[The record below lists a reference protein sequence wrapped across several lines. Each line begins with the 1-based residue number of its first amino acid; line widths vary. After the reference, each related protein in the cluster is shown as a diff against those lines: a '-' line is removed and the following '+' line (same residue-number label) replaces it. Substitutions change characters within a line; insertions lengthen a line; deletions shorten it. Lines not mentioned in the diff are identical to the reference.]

1 MIVRYNALNKLDS
14 PTLSLC
20 NPGSVCKNDGTLSN
34 VVGILADHEAEEIV
48 FNFNSTSELNFRINR
63 ICRTDKDEDN
73 YALRLFKSV
82 QNRRLVFVDD
92 IGFFS
97 ISSVDESKSR
107 DGWYKDVKAESIDS
121 EIAQKNIPYIEDGT
135 YKFFTVSG
143 SADTANDIVN
153 ESEDTDTPDTKKTG
167 ILNIVAS
174 VLPLWTIGSV
184 DDSVAEK
191 YRTFED
197 VDTSLNCL
205 GFLMDNV
212 QEAYECIFVFD
223 IIHRVINVYDQNNY
237 VKQTSVHITHDD
249 VINSLDISENA
260 DDLYTAI
267 SVLGSDDI
275 TIAAINPLGTTTI
288 YNFDYYLSWMS
299 DALRNKTIAWQ
310 ELIQTKKDEY
320 YEASLEYYTNQ
331 EKIQNLS
338 LDIQRLDSLITMYT
352 RCKDNIV
359 AEASTD
365 NIEDY
370 NAVIEANN
378 GTKIN
383 TYTEIKDTVNE
394 ILNLINECERD
405 KAKDEAQKTALNDS
419 LQPTIN
425 LINSIRDELDIQN
438 YFGEYY
444 EELSY
449 YIFEGS
455 YSDDYVVITDIMSYT
470 DKFTQMKT
478 LYDRALKQ
486 LQKISSP
493 TQEFSVDAESFI
505 FAKEFSKWSEQL
517 ETGCL
522 INVEIEQDDVAQL
535 FLSSMTVN
543 YDDHNLSFTFGNRF
557 NKFDSKSLF
566 DNVLGNISK
575 TANSLNYVKDILYPI
590 KSGQFDKMQE
600 TLQTSRNLT
609 MNNALT
615 ANDEEVLIDGTGYTG
630 KAKNATGGYSPEQIK
645 ITRKNIVFTDD
656 AWNSSKTA
664 IGQIILQNGTTV
676 YGINAEY
683 LIGDMIIGEGIRIF
697 DKDGGELFTIMD
709 NKITSQI
716 DSYNNSVVPG
726 DTRTVSQVLQDSSG
740 LSIRVDN
747 IEKKKTD
754 SVVTSTGYKFD
765 AEGLTI
771 HRENDEMTNL
781 LDHTGMYVRRSGED
795 VLVANN
801 NGVEAL
807 NLISKNYLIIGNNS
821 RFENYATDTDSKR
834 TACYFIDLTA
844 GQEGSDG

>member
-1 MIVRYNALNKLDS
+1 
-14 PTLSLC
+14 
-20 NPGSVCKNDGTLSN
+20 
-34 VVGILADHEAEEIV
+34 
-48 FNFNSTSELNFRINR
+48 
-63 ICRTDKDEDN
+63 
-73 YALRLFKSV
+73 
-82 QNRRLVFVDD
+82 
-92 IGFFS
+92 
-97 ISSVDESKSR
+97 
-107 DGWYKDVKAESIDS
+107 
-121 EIAQKNIPYIEDGT
+121 
-135 YKFFTVSG
+135 
-143 SADTANDIVN
+143 
-153 ESEDTDTPDTKKTG
+153 
-167 ILNIVAS
+167 
-174 VLPLWTIGSV
+174 
-184 DDSVAEK
+184 
-191 YRTFED
+191 
-197 VDTSLNCL
+197 
-205 GFLMDNV
+205 
-212 QEAYECIFVFD
+212 
-223 IIHRVINVYDQNNY
+223 
-237 VKQTSVHITHDD
+237 
-249 VINSLDISENA
+249 
-260 DDLYTAI
+260 
-267 SVLGSDDI
+267 
-275 TIAAINPLGTTTI
+275 
-288 YNFDYYLSWMS
+288 
-299 DALRNKTIAWQ
+299 
-310 ELIQTKKDEY
+310 
-320 YEASLEYYTNQ
+320 
-331 EKIQNLS
+331 
-338 LDIQRLDSLITMYT
+338 
-352 RCKDNIV
+352 
-359 AEASTD
+359 
-365 NIEDY
+365 
-370 NAVIEANN
+370 
-378 GTKIN
+378 
-383 TYTEIKDTVNE
+383 
-394 ILNLINECERD
+394 
-405 KAKDEAQKTALNDS
+405 
-419 LQPTIN
+419 
-425 LINSIRDELDIQN
+425 
-438 YFGEYY
+438 
-444 EELSY
+444 
-449 YIFEGS
+449 
-455 YSDDYVVITDIMSYT
+455 MSYT
-470 DKFTQMKT
+470 EKFAQMKT

-493 TQEFSVDAESFI
+493 TQEFSIDAESFI

-609 MNNALT
+609 MNNALA

-709 NKITSQI
+709 NKISSQI
-716 DSYNNSVVPG
+716 DNYNNSVVPG

-747 IEKKKTD
+747 IEKKKID

-844 GQEGSDG
+844 GQEGGNG

>member
-63 ICRTDKDEDN
+63 ICRTDKDEDD

-97 ISSVDESKSR
+97 ISNVDESKSR

-143 SADTANDIVN
+143 TADTVN
-153 ESEDTDTPDTKKTG
+153 ESENADATDTKKAG
-167 ILNIVAS
+167 ILNIITS
-174 VLPLWTIGSV
+174 VLPLWTIGNV

-205 GFLMDNV
+205 SFLMDNV

-267 SVLGSDDI
+267 SVLGSDDV

-299 DALRNKTIAWQ
+299 DALRDKTTAWQ
-310 ELIQTKKDEY
+310 ELVKAKKDEY
-320 YEASLEYYTNQ
+320 YDASLEYYTNQ
-331 EKIQNLS
+331 EKIQDLS
-338 LDIQRLDSLITMYT
+338 LDIQRLDTLITMYT

-405 KAKDEAQKTALNDS
+405 KAKDEAQKTTIADS
-419 LQPTIN
+419 LQPTID
-425 LINSIRDELDIQN
+425 LINSIRDELDIQS

-455 YSDDYVVITDIMSYT
+455 YSDDYVAITDIMSYT
-470 DKFTQMKT
+470 EKFAQMKT

-493 TQEFSVDAESFI
+493 TQEFSIDTESFI

-609 MNNALT
+609 MNNALA

-709 NKITSQI
+709 NKISSQI

-726 DTRTVSQVLQDSSG
+726 GTRTVSQVLQDSNG

-747 IEKKKTD
+747 IEKKKID

-834 TACYFIDLTA
+834 TACYFIDLAA
-844 GQEGSDG
+844 GQEGSDS

>member
-63 ICRTDKDEDN
+63 ICRTDKDEDD

-97 ISSVDESKSR
+97 MSSVDESKSR

-143 SADTANDIVN
+143 TADTVN
-153 ESEDTDTPDTKKTG
+153 ESENADATDTKKTG

-267 SVLGSDDI
+267 SVLGSDDV

-299 DALRNKTIAWQ
+299 DALRDKTIAWQ
-310 ELIQTKKDEY
+310 ELVKAKKDEY
-320 YEASLEYYTNQ
+320 YDASLEYYTNQ
-331 EKIQNLS
+331 EKIQDLS
-338 LDIQRLDSLITMYT
+338 LDIQRLDTLITMYT

-405 KAKDEAQKTALNDS
+405 KAKDEAQKTTLADS
-419 LQPTIN
+419 LQPTID
-425 LINSIRDELDIQN
+425 LINSIRDELDIQS
-438 YFGEYY
+438 YFGECY

-470 DKFTQMKT
+470 EKFAQMKT

-493 TQEFSVDAESFI
+493 TQEFSIDAESFI

-609 MNNALT
+609 MNNALA

-709 NKITSQI
+709 NKISSQI

-747 IEKKKTD
+747 IEKKKID

-844 GQEGSDG
+844 GQEGGNG

>member
-153 ESEDTDTPDTKKTG
+153 ESEDMDTPDTKKTG

-174 VLPLWTIGSV
+174 VLPLWTIGSI

-299 DALRNKTIAWQ
+299 DNLRNKTIAWQ
-310 ELIQTKKDEY
+310 ELIQAKKDEY

-359 AEASTD
+359 AEANTD

-747 IEKKKTD
+747 IEKKKID

>member
-48 FNFNSTSELNFRINR
+48 FNFNSTSELNFRISR
-63 ICRTDKDEDN
+63 ICRTDKDEDD

-143 SADTANDIVN
+143 GADTVNDTVS
-153 ESEDTDTPDTKKTG
+153 ESEDTDTPDTKKVG
-167 ILNIVAS
+167 ILNIIAS
-174 VLPLWTIGSV
+174 VIPLWTIGSV

-299 DALRNKTIAWQ
+299 YNLRNKTIAWQ
-310 ELIQTKKDEY
+310 ELIQAKKDEY